1 MFFFRLPCCCCIVE
15 DERVE
20 RNGMLRGS
28 VSGRRERANRRET
41 GTRRGK
47 ERWRRKRER
56 ETHMKGS
63 KDTSLM

>member
-1 MFFFRLPCCCCIVE
+1 
-15 DERVE
+15 
-20 RNGMLRGS
+20 MLRGS